1 MATPLMFAQQIF
13 SAFSESTANPLC
25 SNATTANATATV
37 SFAGPR
43 GLPTDIS
50 SLLSFLLSFSA
61 LSNWLKL
68 VVFGSLLETF
78 RRLGFYLYYKISDSF
93 FVTAHFEDGDTCYG
107 K

>member
-1 MATPLMFAQQIF
+1 MAAPLMFAQQIF
-13 SAFSESTANPLC
+13 SAFSEGAVTASC
-25 SNATTANATATV
+25 SNATAVNATAT
-37 SFAGPR
+37 
-43 GLPTDIS
+43 GLRLGSQAMPTDVT

-68 VVFGSLLETF
+68 VAFGSLLETF
-78 RRLGFYLYYKISDSF
+78 RRFGFYLYYKISDSF

>member
-13 SAFSESTANPLC
+13 SAFSESAITPSCL
-25 SNATTANATATV
+25 NATAVNATATGLL
-37 SFAGPR
+37 SGPR
-43 GLPTDIS
+43 AMPTDVT

-68 VVFGSLLETF
+68 VALGSLLETF
-78 RRLGFYLYYKISDSF
+78 RRLGFYLYHKISDSF